1 MLTTTLHRVLESA
14 DAAFEAGRIP
24 AARAA
29 YEDLLERAQ
38 ARTDRPMEV
47 IARAMLARC
56 HLRRKDPDAAR
67 EQLELAKQRLDPGHL
82 ASVGR
87 WRASRARLAVFDR
100 EGTEEIRHY
109 LDWAED
115 RGVWADAIDACE
127 LLAANEA
134 PDRAVWLQRAV
145 DLGVEHQV
153 EAPLGR
159 LYAALAAVYEEEDRL
174 EEALETWQQAL
185 ASYQKNHGTTR
196 QIVGAAWAVGVLAIR
211 TDDWPLA
218 QRSLD
223 QACTLAE
230 TSDDCGDLHALALS
244 EVARIHEASGDI
256 VEARRVLLKS
266 VALAGHHDLPRLWPE
281 RWSDIEKQAR
291 ALEIL

>member
-1 MLTTTLHRVLESA
+1 VLTTTLHRVLESA
-14 DAAFEAGRIP
+14 DAAFEAGRTP

-38 ARTDRPMEV
+38 GRTDRPMEV

-67 EQLELAKQRLDPGHL
+67 EQLDLARQRLDAGHV

-87 WRASRARLAVFDR
+87 WRASRARLAIFAE
-100 EGTEEIRHY
+100 EGLAEVRAY
-109 LDWAED
+109 LDWAEE
-115 RGVWADAIDACE
+115 RQVWSDAIDACE
-127 LLAANEA
+127 LLAATNG

-145 DLGVEHQV
+145 DLGVEHEV

-159 LYAALAAVYEEEDRL
+159 VHAALAGAFEQEDRL
-174 EEALETWQQAL
+174 DEALDAWQQAL
-185 ASYQKNHGTTR
+185 AWYQKCGGTTR

-218 QRSLD
+218 QRSLER
-223 QACTLAE
+223 ATVLAE
-230 TSDDCGDLHALALS
+230 ATDDCGDLLALALS
-244 EVARIHEASGDI
+244 EVARIHEASGDVI
-256 VEARRVLLKS
+256 EARRVLLRS
-266 VALAGHHDLPRLWPE
+266 LAVARTHDLPRLWPE
-281 RWSDIEKQAR
+281 RWNEIQLQAR
-291 ALEIL
+291 ALEII